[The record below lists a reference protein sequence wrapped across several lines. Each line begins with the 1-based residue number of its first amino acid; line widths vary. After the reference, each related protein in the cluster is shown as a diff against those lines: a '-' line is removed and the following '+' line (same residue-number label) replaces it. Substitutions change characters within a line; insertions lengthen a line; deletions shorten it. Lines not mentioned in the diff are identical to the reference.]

1 MRSPILLAT
10 VAVLALT
17 FSLANT
23 AFAQESKG
31 MHKHD
36 ASIANYSY
44 TIPIVASDDPGNST
58 LKDDLDSGKAAI
70 PAAGMASQAPAPVPA
85 EVQPIAIGTQAPDFA
100 LPSQMG
106 GQVSLK
112 QLTAQGPAL
121 VLFTNGINYSG
132 QYLQLIQRNLRQFQ
146 QLGVNV
152 VAISPDAPQAM
163 QAAGS
168 YGFPILSDSSN
179 NVARA
184 YGVSAGYAPIPA
196 LFSVDAAGKVAA
208 VQLQTQP
215 NTVFDLKQ
223 ATDPLR
229 GQVQPAIASPLPVP
243 AQLPTAPQMMAAPSA
258 PIGQVTPDTDMMAPP
273 SASGIP
279 SAPPMPVMPA
289 VPSPQSNKDIPS
301 ADVPKVSYKVP
312 PSNPAFR
319 SPDAVR
325 KEAAT
330 AI

>member
-1 MRSPILLAT
+1 MRSQVLFAT
-10 VAVLALT
+10 VAVIALT
-17 FSLANT
+17 NFAAN
-23 AFAQESKG
+23 AALAQETRG

-44 TIPIVASDDPGNST
+44 SIPIVTSEDPGNST

-70 PAAGMASQAPAPVPA
+70 PAAGMASEAPAPVPA
-85 EVQPIAIGTQAPDFA
+85 EVQPIAVGTQAPDFA

-106 GQVSLK
+106 TQVSLK
-112 QLTAQGPAL
+112 QITAQGPAL
-121 VLFTNGINYSG
+121 VLFTNGLNYSSS
-132 QYLQLIQRNLRQFQ
+132 YLQLVQRNLRQFQ

-152 VAISPDAPQAM
+152 VAISPDAPNAM
-163 QAAGS
+163 QAAGA

-179 NVARA
+179 NIARA
-184 YGVSAGYAPIPA
+184 YGVSAGYAPVPA
-196 LFSVDAAGKVAA
+196 LFSVDASGKVAA

-229 GQVQPAIASPLPVP
+229 GHVQQAITSPLPIP
-243 AQLPTAPQMMAAPSA
+243 AQLPTAPQMMSA
-258 PIGQVTPDTDMMAPP
+258 PNAPINQVSHDTDMMV
-273 SASGIP
+273 P
-279 SAPPMPVMPA
+279 SAPPVPVMPA

-301 ADVPKVSYKVP
+301 ANTPKVSYLVP
-312 PSNPAFR
+312 PSNPDFR
-319 SPDAVR
+319 NPDQVR